1 MRTILN
7 NTFLQMFYLY
17 HNPVFIIVFGSVLIL
32 CQFHFFRIW
41 FILNYLWDS
50 LPYSLKLYQSMLTMR
65 GVDGKQCSVFV
76 YREIL
81 ILNTLIDRLLIIIF
95 PLSILIYIRFNSK
108 WLNRLQAIPNEC
120 SYRNEILVKILES
133 ADPTPLY

>member
-1 MRTILN
+1 LRTILN

-81 ILNTLIDRLLIIIF
+81 ILNTLIGRLLIIIF
-95 PLSILIYIRFNSK
+95 PLSKLVYIRFNSK
-108 WLNRLQAIPNEC
+108 WLNRLQAILNEC